1 MELLGSSHGT
11 RWSGWPEGYS
21 DRQNWVQVASC
32 HWEDPG
38 FWFAGERHQV
48 GLRLPDR
55 YWLKRSRRGAEPACA
70 NCAAGR
76 LGDRLVGRR
85 TEPCCFCRTSGHA
98 SRDEAATSVGASES
112 LHPLGDALLARQK
125 VTGQTCPP
133 WLQDQHAIWYRSHG
147 RVSGTS
153 PCAPARASSRSEA
166 GRPDPPFQLHLELEG
181 RPQARLPD
189 AEKKQGTAAAS
200 CGSLDCAS
208 LCNRGFAKVRE
219 DGLA

>member
-1 MELLGSSHGT
+1 MSSSRFG
-11 RWSGWPEGYS
+11 RGIPG
-21 DRQNWVQVASC
+21 RQRR
-32 HWEDPG
+32 P
-38 FWFAGERHQV
+38 
-48 GLRLPDR
+48 LIP
-55 YWLKRSRRGAEPACA
+55 RRGAEDPVLRRQMLYQSLRENALRPTSELKVGGSNPSERA
-70 NCAAGR
+70 NRCTQRGR
-76 LGDRLVGRR
+76 LGTSPSLPRCHR
-85 TEPCCFCRTSGHA
+85 THHLIS
-98 SRDEAATSVGASES
+98 
-112 LHPLGDALLARQK
+112 RQK

-153 PCAPARASSRSEA
+153 ARAPARASSRSEA

-189 AEKKQGTAAAS
+189 AEKKQRTAAAS
-200 CGSLDCAS
+200 CGSLDCAP